1 MRKNSIFFHLKV
13 TFDGSASTG
22 KGESHFPIEGLST
35 NATFGTLSKYDGGG
49 SLQTRQ
55 KVLSFNLKDR
65 FQQKGVLITKLCQSI
80 LHMQSALYSL
90 CWLVAVVMF
99 CHHSFYLHKTF
110 NKGQKPD
117 LCASYHT
124 QCIISTI
131 SVHHQCIISAS
142 SVHHKCIINRGR

>member
-1 MRKNSIFFHLKV
+1 MRKNSILFQWKV
-13 TFDGSASTG
+13 TFDGLVSTG
-22 KGESHFPIEGLST
+22 KGDSHFPIEGLST

-49 SLQTRQ
+49 GPLQTHQ

-65 FQQKGVLITKLCQSI
+65 FQQKGVLIAKLCQYI
-80 LHMQSALYSL
+80 LHMQIALYSL

-99 CHHSFYLHKTF
+99 CHHSFYLHKTL

-124 QCIISTI
+124 HCIISAL
-131 SVHHQCIISAS
+131 SVHHQCIISA
-142 SVHHKCIINRGR
+142 